1 MFKVDMK
8 KILYTVMVILSVL
21 VFTSCSINRFAV
33 HLVANALTGTSGG
46 TLFTGDDDPELIA
59 DALPFALKMYEG
71 LLQSDPENVK
81 LLEAA
86 GSGFISYAN
95 AFLQSPAELMGYDKQ
110 AEKELMLKRAV
121 GLYRRGSSYI
131 SKAIELKHP
140 GFSNH
145 FKAGDWDSAFAG
157 SGPEDVSLFYW
168 KAAAVLGEFSID
180 TFNPELMLHVPEGV
194 SFVAAAF
201 RIDPDYNRGALH
213 ELLLSIFASIPDS
226 LIYRFNDR
234 EGEFSVYR
242 ILTDYYKEHSLV
254 FEQMSS
260 SEKAEFHFN
269 RAVDLSTGLKV
280 SPYVSFAVSVCVKE
294 QNYDLFRELLTKA
307 LNINPDLYPADRLV
321 NIIGQRK
328 AHWYLDHSDDFF
340 IVP

>member
-1 MFKVDMK
+1 MRKN
-8 KILYTVMVILSVL
+8 IYTVSVL
-21 VFTSCSINRFAV
+21 LLIAVFTSCSINRFAV
-33 HLVANALTGTSGG
+33 HLVANALTSTSGG

-95 AFLQSPAELMGYDKQ
+95 AFLQSPAELMGYDKK
-110 AEKELMLKRAV
+110 AEQELLLKRAV

-131 SKAIELKHP
+131 SKALELNHP
-140 GFSNH
+140 GFSH
-145 FKAGDWDSAFAG
+145 QFKAGEWDTAFAK
-157 SGPEDVSLFYW
+157 SRADDVSLYYW

-194 SFVAAAF
+194 AFAAAAF
-201 RIDPDYNRGALH
+201 RIDPEYNRGALH
-213 ELLLSIFASIPDS
+213 ELFLSIFASMPDS
-226 LIYRFNDR
+226 LIYRLNDG
-234 EGEFSVYR
+234 EGEFSVHR
-242 ILTDYYKEHSLV
+242 ILRYYYKENSLV
-254 FEQMSS
+254 FKEMSNS
-260 SEKAEFHFN
+260 DKAEFHFN
-269 RAVDLSTGLKV
+269 RAVDLSSGTKV

-294 QNYDLFRELLTKA
+294 QNYDLFKELLSKA
-307 LNINPDLYPADRLV
+307 LDIDPDLYPADRLV

-328 AHWYLDHSDDFF
+328 ARWYLDHSDDFF
-340 IVP
+340 ILP